1 MLRGHDKI
9 FLCLDILG
17 TKINEYEVVA
27 QAEEAAKMS
36 KLDMRTG
43 STAVLILR
51 LLVDEPM
58 YGYQM
63 VKELQTR
70 SDGYF
75 EMEQGTLYPAL
86 HRLEKDGLVQ
96 SEWQVVADGPSRKY
110 YSITDAGQAALAE
123 GAAQWR
129 DFSQGLLKILGHSG

>member
-1 MLRGHDKI
+1 MG
-9 FLCLDILG
+9 
-17 TKINEYEVVA
+17 
-27 QAEEAAKMS
+27 

-43 STAVLILR
+43 STSVMILR
-51 LLVDEPM
+51 LLADKPM

-75 EMEQGTLYPAL
+75 ELEQGTLYPAL
-86 HRLEKDGLVQ
+86 HRLERDGLVR

-110 YSITDAGQAALAE
+110 YHLTDAGRTALQE
-123 GAAQWR
+123 GTRQWR
-129 DFSQGLLKILGHSG
+129 AFSEGLLKVLGTVMSYQLPVANR